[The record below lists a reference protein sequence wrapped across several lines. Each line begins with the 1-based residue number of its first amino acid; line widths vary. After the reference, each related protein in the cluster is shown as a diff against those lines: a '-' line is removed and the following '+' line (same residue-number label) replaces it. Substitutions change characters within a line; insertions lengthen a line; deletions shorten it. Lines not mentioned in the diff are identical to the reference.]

1 MKASDLMTRLDFLE
15 WLILHPKAEEIGPPY
30 TPNGW
35 FMAIDDSLDKLFV
48 EVMNRDG
55 RNFSVMATRSP
66 RPFHSAVDEVR
77 KYIMR
82 EWPND
87 MG

>member
-1 MKASDLMTRLDFLE
+1 MT
-15 WLILHPKAEEIGPPY
+15 
-30 TPNGW
+30 
-35 FMAIDDSLDKLFV
+35 IDDSLDKLFV

-55 RNFSVMATRSP
+55 RSFSVMAARSP
-66 RPFHSAVDEVR
+66 RPFHSAVDEAR